1 MFTAVVILFDWQNQR
16 YRFFVYHPSELLITV
31 HRFVPYFLPS
41 RQISLYNMNR
51 KEVVLLV
58 LFASFSTICFA
69 QFNKYFHNHTMRID
83 YVHAGDQGS
92 EAYFFDETISE
103 PFWGGSKMNLID
115 TLRYGMYF
123 FEVVDPIEDKVIYSR
138 GYSTLFGEWQTTAE
152 AKQTTKSFSESVVF
166 PFPKNDVRV
175 DFYSRNDSGDFEK
188 SFEYLVDAD
197 SYFIK
202 TERRLEYPYFDVQV
216 SGEAS
221 KKIDIVI
228 LPEGYTESEMG
239 TFIKDCQDFANHL
252 FSFDPYTENKN
263 RFNIYGILAP
273 SPETGS
279 DIPADSIWQKTLL
292 NTSFYTFDSE
302 RYCMT
307 TDNKSVRD
315 LAANAPYDQ
324 IYILVNHQKYGGG
337 AIYNHYSVSVNSNR
351 SAAKIFIHELG
362 HGFAGLGD
370 EYYNDEVSYSDFY
383 PLDIEP
389 WEPNLTTL
397 VDFDLKWK
405 HLLKK
410 RIPIPTP
417 MTEKYIDKL
426 GVFEGGGY
434 TAKGVYRPSYD
445 CLMNTFKE
453 DKFCGACKEA
463 IQVMIDFYSE

>member
-1 MFTAVVILFDWQNQR
+1 MKKKEIFLLLLFIAIGFCS
-16 YRFFVYHPSELLITV
+16 Y
-31 HRFVPYFLPS
+31 
-41 RQISLYNMNR
+41 
-51 KEVVLLV
+51 
-58 LFASFSTICFA
+58 A
-69 QFNKYFHNHTMRID
+69 QFDMYFHDHTMRID
-83 YVHAGDQGS
+83 YQHAGNHES
-92 EAYFFDETISE
+92 ENYFYDEILSE
-103 PFWGGSKMNLID
+103 PFWGGSKTNLID

-123 FEVVDPIEDKVIYSR
+123 FEVVDPTENKVIYSR

-152 AKQTTKSFSESVVF
+152 AKQTNKSFSETVVF
-166 PFPKNDVRV
+166 PYPKNDVRV
-175 DFYSRNDSGDFEK
+175 DFYSRNNKGEFEK
-188 SFEYLVDAD
+188 RFEYFVDAD
-197 SYFIK
+197 NYFIK
-202 TERRLEYPYFDVQV
+202 TERRLEFPYFEVQV

-228 LPEGYTESEMG
+228 LPEGYTENEMG
-239 TFIKDCQDFANHL
+239 VFIKDCQDFADHL
-252 FSFDPYTENKN
+252 FTFDPYTENKD

-279 DIPADSIWQKTLL
+279 DIPADSIWQKTIL
-292 NTSFYTFDSE
+292 NTNFYTFDSE

-324 IYILVNHQKYGGG
+324 IYILVNHEKYGGG
-337 AIYNHYSVSVNSNR
+337 AIYNYYSVSANSN
-351 SAAKIFIHELG
+351 SQAAKIFIHELG

-397 VDFDLKWK
+397 VDFDSKWK

-410 RIPIPTP
+410 KTPIPTP
-417 MTEKYIDKL
+417 SEQKYFGKP

-445 CLMNTFKE
+445 CMMNTFKE
-453 DKFCGACKEA
+453 DQFCNACREA
-463 IQVMIDFYSE
+463 IQQMIDFYSE